1 MDFYPKC
8 LQMYL
13 LRTRPPLTKPRCS
26 DQIRKCII
34 DTVPLSNPQSVFS
47 FCQLLQSYPFSWL
60 FFTLVQDPM
69 RDHVLPFSCHVS
81 LSFFNLGW
89 FLSPSLSSWPWQFW
103 RVQANYLVPLLGSF
117 DTSSWLDPDCQ
128 LWQQCCQHDVCPE
141 SPIPRCPWSQ
151 FVPGL
156 VMLTSI
162 AWLIKVMSTR
172 FLYCNVTDLF
182 FVMSKKCMEMCW
194 DHGNPHQTPAH

>member
-89 FLSPSLSSWPWQFW
+89 FLSPSLSFLALTVLKSTGQLFGSSFGFIWYFLMIRSRLSTVAAVLPTRCVSWEPHTEM
-103 RVQANYLVPLLGSF
+103 PMKS
-117 DTSSWLDPDCQ
+117 
-128 LWQQCCQHDVCPE
+128 VCP
-141 SPIPRCPWSQ
+141 RTGNVNFDC
-151 FVPGL
+151 L
-156 VMLTSI
+156 V
-162 AWLIKVMSTR
+162 
-172 FLYCNVTDLF
+172 N
-182 FVMSKKCMEMCW
+182 
-194 DHGNPHQTPAH
+194 